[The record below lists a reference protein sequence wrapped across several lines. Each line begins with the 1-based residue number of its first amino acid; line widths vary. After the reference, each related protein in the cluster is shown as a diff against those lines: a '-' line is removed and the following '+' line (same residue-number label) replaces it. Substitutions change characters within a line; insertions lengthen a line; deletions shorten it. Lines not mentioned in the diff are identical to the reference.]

1 MNLGSVTSVFSRYVV
16 IGFILPPFFAL
27 LILWKTLSGGF
38 PPNQLHYSDAGNVA
52 VLGGLALLAGLLLL
66 GLHPGILDF
75 FAGGRPT
82 VRGPR
87 WAIRLTDWVG
97 SRMARRMARRRDA
110 LRADLDGL
118 DPGRRFEAMRT
129 LDRFFPLP
137 PGITGTRLGN
147 VIRGWKGHSISRWRL
162 EYDAA
167 WPRIE
172 AMLTEQERSLHDDA
186 RTNIA
191 FFLNSSFVAFLSAC
205 AYLGDYVAYRWPSHY
220 DVLWVAGAVLL
231 AYLFYRQTVMSAAR
245 LGDRIR
251 ASIDLHRLELYA
263 SLSVL
268 EPTTLEQEE
277 RIAAAVNRALLYRV
291 PLPDDCRRP
300 GAPQGKPSW
309 LEVLF
314 RLLDR

>member
-1 MNLGSVTSVFSRYVV
+1 MSLGSFTSVFSRYVV

-66 GLHPGILDF
+66 GLHQGILDLF
-75 FAGGRPT
+75 EGNRNTA
-82 VRGPR
+82 RGPS
-87 WAIRLTDWVG
+87 WASRLTDPVG
-97 SRMARRMARRRDA
+97 SLMTRRMARRRDQ
-110 LRADLDGL
+110 LRAELEVSDV
-118 DPGRRFEAMRT
+118 GRRSEAMRT

-137 PGITGTRLGN
+137 PGVTWTRLGN

-162 EYDAA
+162 DYDAA

-205 AYLGDYVAYRWPSHY
+205 VYFGDYVAYRWPGY
-220 DVLWVAGAVLL
+220 FDVWWVAPVLI
-231 AYLFYRQTVMSAAR
+231 AYLFYRLTVVSAAR

-277 RIAAAVNRALLYRV
+277 RVAAAVNRALLYRV

-300 GAPQGKPSW
+300 GSSQGKPCG
-309 LEVLF
+309 
-314 RLLDR
+314 